1 MRFIRAIRLFFETH
15 PMNAIARAIDAFNE
29 VFGRL
34 IAPLLAVI
42 TIIVIYDITMRF
54 VAGRQVTG
62 L

>member
-1 MRFIRAIRLFFETH
+1 
-15 PMNAIARAIDAFNE
+15 MNAIARAIDAFNE

-54 VAGRQVTG
+54 CRRTPK
-62 L
+62 